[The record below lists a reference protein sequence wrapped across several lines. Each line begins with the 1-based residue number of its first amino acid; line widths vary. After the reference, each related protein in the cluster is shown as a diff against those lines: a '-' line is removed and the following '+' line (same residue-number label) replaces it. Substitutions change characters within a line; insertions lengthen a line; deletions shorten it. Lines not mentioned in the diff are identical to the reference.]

1 MRLAF
6 ITGAVA
12 AGLAAA
18 ALTALGVWIVTVVTA
33 SETAWGLVPW
43 LLPASAAVVA
53 VATYAAERTVHR
65 RTMARMA
72 SHGEP
77 WAYREG

>member
-1 MRLAF
+1 MTLAF
-6 ITGAVA
+6 VTGAVA

-18 ALTALGVWIVTVVTA
+18 GLTALVMWIATVVA
-33 SETAWGLVPW
+33 GSSDPWGVAVW
-43 LLPASAAVVA
+43 LLPATATVVA
-53 VATYAAERTVHR
+53 VATYVAERVVHR

-77 WAYREG
+77 WAYRET